1 MRRSPSGRTAC
12 SRSPPGL
19 RWSLSVAAAR
29 CDAGR
34 MARIPETGRL
44 AGQTLVDALSAHD
57 ETIGADA
64 QEAAAKL
71 ALQRLRDIDAVTVS
85 YDEETGRVDVD
96 VSHLVSPAVMAL
108 VWLTARLSEAT
119 GQTRDEICADLREY
133 FDQA

>member
-1 MRRSPSGRTAC
+1 
-12 SRSPPGL
+12 
-19 RWSLSVAAAR
+19 
-29 CDAGR
+29 

-57 ETIGADA
+57 ETIDADA
-64 QEAAAKL
+64 REAAAKL

-108 VWLTARLSEAT
+108 VWLAARLSEAT